1 MISAAAGPAR
11 LTQHAGRH
19 TSRGVCD
26 IAVVN
31 HLARMLMA
39 AFRANEY
46 RDFDIKDR
54 VDRLD
59 PLEP

>member
-1 MISAAAGPAR
+1 
-11 LTQHAGRH
+11 
-19 TSRGVCD
+19 
-26 IAVVN
+26 
-31 HLARMLMA
+31 MLMA
-39 AFRANEY
+39 AFCANEY